1 MIRVGKW
8 ILIFF
13 APVFAILV
21 AYAYLGPLIGADLS
35 PKSKEVRREIAIES
49 N

>member
-8 ILIFF
+8 IF
-13 APVFAILV
+13 AFLVLVFAILV

-35 PKSKEVRREIAIES
+35 PKSKEVRQEIVIEF